1 MIIKLDNK
9 YHNKLMNYL
18 KQEPEFNLF
27 IIGYIDRYGYN
38 NYFFNIWA
46 DINNDGEI
54 EGILAKYFEFITIY
68 SNSIINID
76 KFYNL
81 IKTMSFHEISG
92 KSEIVD
98 SIAKKLRLN
107 KIRRVN
113 FCKLENSHYLDFNF
127 KDIIIKKIKIG
138 NLKKIV
144 NLYERIDEFE
154 NTSVK
159 CIKSGLKTGRGYYI
173 EVNKQAS
180 AMAKST
186 AENKTH
192 AIIVGVGTHPQ
203 FRNKGYA
210 TKCISKICGE
220 LLNENKIP
228 CLFYDNEEA
237 GKIYKKLGFI
247 KIGNWSICSK

>member
-1 MIIKLDNK
+1 MIIKLDNR

-18 KQEPEFNLF
+18 NQEPEFNLF
-27 IIGYIDRYGYN
+27 IIGDIDRYGYN
-38 NYFFNIWA
+38 NNFFNIWA
-46 DINNDGEI
+46 DISINGDIAGV
-54 EGILAKYFEFITIY
+54 LVKYFEFITIY

-76 KFYNL
+76 KFYNI
-81 IKTMSFHEISG
+81 IKNMDFYEIGG

-98 SIAKKLRLN
+98 SMAEKLRL
-107 KIRRVN
+107 KIIRRVN
-113 FCKLENSHYLDFNF
+113 FCKLENSYHLN
-127 KDIIIKKIKIG
+127 KNTRDIRIKKIKIW

-144 NLYERIDEFE
+144 NLYARIDEFE
-154 NTSVK
+154 NTSIK

-173 EVNKQAS
+173 EVNKQAV

-186 AENKTH
+186 AENKNH
-192 AIIVGVGTHPQ
+192 AMIVGVGTHPQ

-210 TKCISKICGE
+210 TKCLSKICRE
-220 LLNENKIP
+220 ILNENKTP

-247 KIGNWSICSK
+247 KIGNWSICSR

>member
-138 NLKKIV
+138 NLKK
-144 NLYERIDEFE
+144 
-154 NTSVK
+154 
-159 CIKSGLKTGRGYYI
+159 
-173 EVNKQAS
+173 
-180 AMAKST
+180 
-186 AENKTH
+186 
-192 AIIVGVGTHPQ
+192 
-203 FRNKGYA
+203 
-210 TKCISKICGE
+210 
-220 LLNENKIP
+220 
-228 CLFYDNEEA
+228 
-237 GKIYKKLGFI
+237 
-247 KIGNWSICSK
+247 